1 MYGCISQNNSE
12 ELVYMTNTP
21 KIGGSGYIK
30 ENLIPQK
37 NIFKDLYLNI
47 FSSVIL

>member
-1 MYGCISQNNSE
+1 MYGCIFQSNLE
-12 ELVYMTNTP
+12 ELESTTNTP

-37 NIFKDLYLNI
+37 NIFKELYLNI
-47 FSSVIL
+47 FSFVIL